1 MPIRPSPSFS
11 TMSAANPMGSLAQ
24 EDATTEQLVR
34 AGAWTAMVIGSVI
47 AALLFLLDTP
57 VLWLHVLL
65 NLSAG
70 VVGAVAVLLGSL
82 RRWRLAAMVLVWGVW
97 GVAVVVAA
105 HNGGLRGPNL
115 LNFPVLIVFA
125 GWILGA
131 RPTLILTGA
140 TGALFLGFVW
150 ADIRG
155 WLPPAR
161 YGNHAAYVVYL
172 GGILAVTAAATLLS
186 RRSYLRR
193 VKEALQTADN
203 LEAADAELRK
213 LQRAVAQSPESI
225 VITDLDGTIEYVNAA
240 FLARTGYTGEEVLG
254 RASAQVSSNG
264 MAPAQRQGLIDTLAR
279 GESWAGEQVNRS
291 KDGAEIAEAVLVT
304 PIRQP
309 DGRISHYV
317 EFKQDITE
325 RKRAARE
332 IHRLAHFDTLTSL
345 PNRFTLMERL
355 TALQCRPGR
364 APGTQNAV
372 VLLDLDR
379 FTTFNDARGSEMGDR
394 LLCAVA
400 LRLSEILPPQGLLVR
415 VAGDEFAVVLH
426 GLGADITR
434 AGRRAL
440 AFAERLQSTLL
451 QPLHLHGTEAEE
463 AQLGASV
470 GITLYPQTSSDT
482 AHDALRRAGTALHR
496 AKQAGGGRAA
506 FFEQGMGEAAEQRFR
521 VERELR
527 HAIGAGELRLFLQ
540 SQVNVQGQLTGAEVL
555 VRWQH
560 PRDGLVAPGAFI
572 PVAEESDLIVAL
584 GGWVLAHACALLAQ
598 PVFHARQLRLSVNLS
613 ARQFRQPGFVQQLR
627 AMLTATGANPRLLT
641 LEVTEGLV
649 IDDFDDAVAKMAEL
663 AALGVEMSLDDFG
676 TGYSSLAY
684 LKRLPIQEIKIDR
697 SFVRDAPTNADD
709 GVLVEGILSVASH
722 FGLRVVAEGVETQ
735 EQASF
740 LRQRAPGI
748 VYQGYL
754 FGRPEPD
761 ADWLARAAQEGATAA

>member
-1 MPIRPSPSFS
+1 ML
-11 TMSAANPMGSLAQ
+11 TGTL
-24 EDATTEQLVR
+24 
-34 AGAWTAMVIGSVI
+34 I
-47 AALLFLLDTP
+47 AALLLLDHPLSWT
-57 VLWLHVLL
+57 HVLL

-70 VVGAVAVLLGSL
+70 AMGGVAVLLGRL
-82 RRWRLAAMVLVWGVW
+82 HRWHQAALVLIWGVW
-97 GVAVVVAA
+97 GVVSVVAA
-105 HNGGLRGPNL
+105 TNGGLRGPNL

-131 RPTLILTGA
+131 RPTLILSGA
-140 TGALFLGFVW
+140 TGLLFLFFVW
-150 ADIRG
+150 ADLNG

-161 YGNHAAYVVYL
+161 YGNRLAYVAYL
-172 GGILAVTAAATLLS
+172 SGVLAVTAAATLLS

-193 VKEALQTADN
+193 VQEARHTASH
-203 LEAADAELRK
+203 LATTDAELRK
-213 LQRAVAQSPESI
+213 LQRAVEQSPESI
-225 VITDLDGTIEYVNAA
+225 VITDLDGRIEYVNAA
-240 FLARTGYTGEEVLG
+240 FLASMGYARDEVLG
-254 RASAQVSSNG
+254 QLSAQVSSNG
-264 MAPAQRQGLIDTLAR
+264 LTPAQRQGLRDTLAR
-279 GESWAGEQVNRS
+279 GENWAGEQANRR
-291 KDGAEIAEAVLVT
+291 KDGAEIAEAVVVA

-309 DGRISHYV
+309 DGHISHYV
-317 EFKQDITE
+317 ELKQDVTE
-325 RKRAARE
+325 RKRAAQE
-332 IHRLAHFDTLTSL
+332 IHRLAHFDSLTSL

-355 TALQCRPGR
+355 SALQGR
-364 APGTQNAV
+364 AGRPPTTQHALL
-372 VLLDLDR
+372 LLDLDR

-426 GLGADITR
+426 GLGADASL

-440 AFAERLQSTLL
+440 AFAEKLQTALL
-451 QPLHLHGTEAEE
+451 RPLHLQDNDTEE

-470 GITLYPQTSSDT
+470 GITLYPQSANDV

-527 HAIGAGELRLFLQ
+527 QAIGAGELRLYLQ
-540 SQVNVQGQLTGAEVL
+540 SQVDVLGQITGAEVL

-560 PRDGLVAPGAFI
+560 PRDGLVAPGVFI
-572 PVAEESDLIVAL
+572 PVAEESDLIVSL
-584 GGWVLAHACALLAQ
+584 GGWVLSHACALLAQ
-598 PVFHARQLRLSVNLS
+598 PLFQERRLRLSVNLS
-613 ARQFRQPGFVQQLR
+613 ARQFRQAGFVPQLR
-627 AMLTATGANPRLLT
+627 AMLAASGADPRLLT

-649 IDDFDDAVAKMAEL
+649 IDDFDDAVAKMGEL
-663 AALGVEMSLDDFG
+663 AALGVDMSLDDFG

-709 GVLVEGILSVASH
+709 GVLVEGILSVARH
-722 FGLRVVAEGVETQ
+722 FGLRVVAEGVETRD
-735 EQASF
+735 QADF
-740 LRQRAPGI
+740 LSQRAPDI

-761 ADWLARAAQEGATAA
+761 TDWLARAALVGTASVEDDG

>member
-1 MPIRPSPSFS
+1 
-11 TMSAANPMGSLAQ
+11 
-24 EDATTEQLVR
+24 
-34 AGAWTAMVIGSVI
+34 MVIGTLIS
-47 AALLFLLDTP
+47 ALLLLDTP
-57 VLWLHVLL
+57 IAWGHVLL
-65 NLSAG
+65 NLGAG
-70 VVGAVAVLLGSL
+70 AVGAAAVVLGRM
-82 RRWRLAAMVLVWGVW
+82 RRWRLAGMVLVWGVW
-97 GVAVVVAA
+97 GISVVVAA
-105 HNGGLRGPNL
+105 NNGGLRGPNL
-115 LNFPVLIVFA
+115 VNFPVLIVFA
-125 GWILGA
+125 GWLLGS
-131 RPTLILTGA
+131 RPTLVLVGA
-140 TGALFLGFVW
+140 TGLLFMGYVW
-150 ADIRG
+150 ADIQG

-161 YGNHAAYVVYL
+161 YGNRAAYVVFL
-172 GGILAVTAAATLLS
+172 GGILIGTAAATLLS

-193 VKEALQTADN
+193 VQEALHNASN
-203 LEAADAELRK
+203 LEAVNAELRK

-225 VITDLDGTIEYVNAA
+225 VITGLDGTIEYVNAA
-240 FLARTGYTGEEVLG
+240 FLARTGHAIEEVLG
-254 RASAQVSSNG
+254 HASARVSSNG
-264 MAPAQRQGLIDTLAR
+264 MTAAQRQGLIDTLAR
-279 GESWAGEQVNRS
+279 GESWAGEQVNRR
-291 KDGAEIAEAVLVT
+291 KDGTEIAEAVLVT

-332 IHRLAHFDTLTSL
+332 IHRLAHFDSLTSL

-355 TALQCRPGR
+355 TTLQCRPDR
-364 APGTQNAV
+364 APTTQHAV
-372 VLLDLDR
+372 LLLDLDR

-426 GLGADITR
+426 GLGPDITR

-440 AFAERLQSTLL
+440 AFSERLQTVLL
-451 QPLHLHGTEAEE
+451 QPLHLHGTETEE
-463 AQLGASV
+463 AQLGASI
-470 GITLYPQTSSDT
+470 GITLYPQSATDT

-496 AKQAGGGRAA
+496 AKAAGGGRAA
-506 FFEQGMGEAAEQRFR
+506 FFEQEMGEAAAQRFR

-540 SQVNVQGQLTGAEVL
+540 SQVNVQGRLTGAEVL

-584 GGWVLAHACALLAQ
+584 GGWVLANACELLAR
-598 PVFHARQLRLSVNLS
+598 PVFDKQQWRLSVNLS

-627 AMLTATGANPRLLT
+627 ALLAATGANPRLLT

-709 GVLVEGILSVASH
+709 GVLVEGILSVALH

-735 EQASF
+735 EQANF

-748 VYQGYL
+748 VYQGFL
-754 FGRPEPD
+754 FGRPEPE
-761 ADWLARAAQEGATAA
+761 ADWLAHAAQAGGTQA